1 MRKGIS
7 QEVGKKTIVIS
18 FLSQFFQYGVTIL
31 VLPAVLSQLAAAD
44 MGVWYIFLSITSM
57 IKLLDFGFAPSIQ
70 RNIAYV
76 AAGAKELKVDGYVI
90 TDQNS
95 GIDDRLMS
103 SLIQTSK
110 FIYRRISVA
119 VLLLSLSL
127 GSVYLFYALKDSFS
141 VEVLVI
147 WIVYSFG
154 VTFDLYFSY
163 ILSLLRGMGFISEF
177 NINIIISK
185 TIYILLLY
193 VLIYFNFGLMSL
205 VIATFANVVIM
216 VALGFFELYRKVD
229 KFKEWFHTKKYENL
243 FHILW
248 KNARNSGLVGVG
260 VFLLSQS
267 GVLIS
272 GIFLNVTEVA
282 QLGLILQLYG
292 ILVVLARVYLTTY
305 TPQISSLWVSGDIG
319 KIQKVF
325 LKCQLVGYLIYISGV
340 MVIYFMGNTI
350 LSQIIHSNVLLPS
363 GSVILLY
370 GFFYMM
376 EITHGNCCSL
386 IGTSNNIPFV
396 NASIVSG
403 LISIVFTLIFIMFNM
418 GMISF
423 PLALI
428 CGSLPY
434 NSWKWPYEAYL
445 LLKVK

>member
-267 GVLIS
+267 VVLIS
-272 GIFLNVTEVA
+272 GIF
-282 QLGLILQLYG
+282 
-292 ILVVLARVYLTTY
+292 
-305 TPQISSLWVSGDIG
+305 
-319 KIQKVF
+319 
-325 LKCQLVGYLIYISGV
+325 
-340 MVIYFMGNTI
+340 
-350 LSQIIHSNVLLPS
+350 
-363 GSVILLY
+363 
-370 GFFYMM
+370 
-376 EITHGNCCSL
+376 
-386 IGTSNNIPFV
+386 
-396 NASIVSG
+396 
-403 LISIVFTLIFIMFNM
+403 
-418 GMISF
+418 
-423 PLALI
+423 
-428 CGSLPY
+428 
-434 NSWKWPYEAYL
+434 
-445 LLKVK
+445 